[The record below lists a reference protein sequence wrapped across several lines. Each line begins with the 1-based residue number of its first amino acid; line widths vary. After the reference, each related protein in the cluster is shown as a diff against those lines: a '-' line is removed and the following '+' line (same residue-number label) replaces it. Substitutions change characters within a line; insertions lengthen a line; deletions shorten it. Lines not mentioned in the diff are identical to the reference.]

1 MHKHPGRIRFFVGLL
16 MALAL
21 PSSAQQR
28 PASDETVVAFVN
40 VHVLPMDAER
50 VLANQTVVVEGQ
62 TIVAVGPS
70 DTIDVPDD
78 ALEIQGNGTAYLMP
92 GLADMHI
99 HFAQNSASWLPLF
112 LANGVT
118 TVLNLRGAPNHLELR
133 QGVLDGSILGPTIYT
148 SGPFANQPALK
159 TPEDAER
166 VVRAQKKAGYDFV
179 KIHGKLTRETFERLM
194 EVAREEN
201 IPVTGHAPRNLS
213 FDAVLEVGMPSI
225 VHAEELLYTYFR
237 KQDANDEARIPE
249 LAARAG
255 EAGLW
260 LTPTLSTF
268 GNIVEQ
274 WGRQA
279 AVDSALAAPLAR
291 YLHPD
296 LIAYWTGDNP
306 YTGRQQG
313 PAWVKGAYRFQ
324 FPLVKQLHEAGVRL
338 LTGTD
343 TPLPVLV
350 PGFSLYDEIAVLV
363 EAGLSRFDAIQAATR
378 NPGLHIAELVDPAER
393 FGTVAAGQRADLILL
408 DDNPLDDLAHLKQ
421 KRGVMA
427 RGRWFPQAA
436 LDQLLADLATSYAA
450 MKETPEPPEPTINLS
465 QAELQKF
472 VGVYESSATSNDVIV
487 VLKEGILEGT
497 AGEKTFP
504 LAPVSP
510 VRFRIDGM
518 PGKNYFEFL
527 PQDDAVNQVRVEI
540 QGITPVL
547 MDRKE

>member
-1 MHKHPGRIRFFVGLL
+1 MHKHPGRIGFFMGLL
-16 MALAL
+16 LAL
-21 PSSAQQR
+21 VLPSAAQQR
-28 PASDETVVAFVN
+28 PAADEPVVAFVDVN
-40 VHVLPMDAER
+40 VLPMDTER
-50 VLANQTVVVEGQ
+50 VLANQTVVVEGS
-62 TIVAVGPS
+62 TIVAMGPS
-70 DTIDVPDD
+70 DRIEIPDD

-92 GLADMHI
+92 GLADMHV
-99 HFAQNSASWLPLF
+99 HLAQSASSWLPLF

-118 TVLNLRGAPNHLELR
+118 TVLNLRGSPNHLELR
-133 QGVLDGSILGPTIYT
+133 QSVLDGSVLGPTIYT
-148 SGPFANQPALK
+148 SGPFVNQPVIQ

-179 KIHGKLTRETFERLM
+179 KIHGKLTRETFERMM
-194 EVAREEN
+194 EVAREEG

-213 FDAVLEVGMPSI
+213 FNAVLDVGMPSI
-225 VHAEELLYTYFR
+225 VHAEELLYTYFKR
-237 KQDANDEARIPE
+237 QDANDEARIPE
-249 LAARAG
+249 LAARVA
-255 EAGLW
+255 EARLW

-268 GNIVEQ
+268 GNIVQQ

-296 LIAYWTGDNP
+296 LVAYWTGNNP

-363 EAGLSRFDAIQAATR
+363 EAGLSRFDALQAATR
-378 NPGLHIAELVDPAER
+378 NPGMHIAELVDPTER
-393 FGTVAAGQRADLILL
+393 FGTVAVGQRADMILL
-408 DDNPLDDLAHLKQ
+408 EANPLDDLAHLKQ
-421 KRGVMA
+421 KRGVMV
-427 RGRWFPQAA
+427 RGRWLSKAA

-450 MKETPEPPEPTINLS
+450 MKNAPEPPEPTITLS
-465 QAELQKF
+465 EVELRKF

-487 VLKEGILEGT
+487 VLKEGVLEGT
-497 AGEKTFP
+497 AGENTFP
-504 LAPVSP
+504 LAPISP
-510 VRFRIDGM
+510 VRFRIEGM
-518 PGKNYFEFL
+518 PGKNYVEFL
-527 PQDDAVNQVRVEI
+527 PQDDAVNQVRVEL
-540 QGITPVL
+540 QGITPVV